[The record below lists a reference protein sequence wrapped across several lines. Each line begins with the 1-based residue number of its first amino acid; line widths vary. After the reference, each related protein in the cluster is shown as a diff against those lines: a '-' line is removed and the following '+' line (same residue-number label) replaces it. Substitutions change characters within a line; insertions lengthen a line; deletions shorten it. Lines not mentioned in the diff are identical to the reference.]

1 MIASLQATL
10 KRLGAEWE
18 KQVAVV
24 RDIDEPRRKLTE
36 IEAQIAETRRA
47 KEQADARIAQ
57 ATAELEDCRRW
68 LERWEPHAAGI
79 ATAAA
84 LLETIED
91 GVDFSVFNAT
101 RHEVNRTKTALATY
115 AEIAIP
121 ARKAE
126 NQCLEKELRDLG
138 VKP

>member
-1 MIASLQATL
+1 MITALQQTL
-10 KRLGAEWE
+10 KRLGAERE
-18 KQVAVV
+18 KQAAVV
-24 RDIDEPRRKLTE
+24 RDLKEPERKLAE
-36 IEAQIAETRRA
+36 IEAQIAEARQA
-47 KEQADARIAQ
+47 KEQADARIIQ
-57 ATAELEDCRRW
+57 ASAELSDCRRW

-79 ATAAA
+79 AAAAA

-91 GVDFSVFNAT
+91 GVDFSIFNAT

-126 NQCLEKELRDLG
+126 KQRLESELRALG
-138 VKP
+138 VKL